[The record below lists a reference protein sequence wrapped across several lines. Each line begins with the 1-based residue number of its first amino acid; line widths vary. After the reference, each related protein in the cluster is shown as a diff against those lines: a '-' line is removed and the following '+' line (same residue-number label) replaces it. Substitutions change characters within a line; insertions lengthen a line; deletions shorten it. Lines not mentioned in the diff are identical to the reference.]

1 VNVEVGEKV
10 ATTSSLMLTGFEIR
24 HKSYV
29 DMPRLLAAL
38 EDGEVEAIVAD
49 DVVLKYMIAHG
60 RTNGRFENS

>member
-1 VNVEVGEKV
+1 
-10 ATTSSLMLTGFEIR
+10 MLTGFEIR

>member
-1 VNVEVGEKV
+1 MNVEVGEKV
-10 ATTSSLMLTGFEIR
+10 ATTSSLMLTSFGIR

-49 DVVLKYMIAHG
+49 DVVLKYMIDHG

>member
-1 VNVEVGEKV
+1 
-10 ATTSSLMLTGFEIR
+10 MLTGFEIR

-29 DMPRLLAAL
+29 DVPRLLAAL

-49 DVVLKYMIAHG
+49 DVVLKYMIDHG

>member
-1 VNVEVGEKV
+1 MNVEVGEKV

-24 HKSYV
+24 YKSYV

-49 DVVLKYMIAHG
+49 DVVLKYMIDHG